1 MNISGDSIG
10 FNQFKDPVDDVGD
23 DIFTMSVEG
32 RVRNDYSKRA
42 TTIDTTYGNG
52 YYQIQSSYGNYAGND
67 QTNLSTIQ
75 PDIIIPTGCQLIEYS
90 ALWSIGTTTAT
101 DLQIDVLGLEY
112 SGATRTVTLITDA
125 RSTITGMSSTSL
137 NYSINKTL
145 STPYDFDK
153 GDGILPVFQN
163 FVAKGFQA
171 LFLGMSLEFKFKR
184 VH

>member
-32 RVRNDYSKRA
+32 RLKNDYSRRA
-42 TTIDTTYGNG
+42 TTIDSTFGNG
-52 YYQIQSSYGNYAGND
+52 YFEIQTGYGDYTGDD
-67 QTNLSTIQ
+67 QTTLFAVQ

-90 ALWSIGTTTAT
+90 ALWSIQGSWVT

-125 RSTITGMSSTSL
+125 RSTITGMSDTSI

-163 FVAKGFQA
+163 VVAKGFQG
-171 LFLGMSLEFKFKR
+171 LYYGMSLEFKFKR
-184 VH
+184 V

>member
-32 RVRNDYSKRA
+32 RLRNDYSTRA
-42 TTIDTTYGNG
+42 TTIDTTFGNG
-52 YYQIQSSYGNYAGND
+52 YFEIQTGYGNYTGND
-67 QTNLSTIQ
+67 QTTLLASQ

-90 ALWSIGTTTAT
+90 ALWSIQSSSVT

-125 RSTITGMSSTSL
+125 RSTITGMGGTPL

-163 FVAKGFQA
+163 VVAKGFQG
-171 LFLGMSLEFKFKR
+171 LYYGMSLEFKFKR
-184 VH
+184 V

>member
-32 RVRNDYSKRA
+32 RVRNDFSRRA
-42 TTIDTTYGNG
+42 TTLDSTFGNG
-52 YYQIQSSYGNYAGND
+52 YYQIQSSYGNYTGND

-90 ALWSIGTTTAT
+90 ASWSIGTTTAT

-125 RSTITGMSSTSL
+125 RSITTGMSDT
-137 NYSINKTL
+137 SINYGVNRTL
-145 STPYDFDK
+145 SIPYNFDK

-184 VH
+184 V